1 MPEAEEDKEFSEAK
15 ELLKQ
20 MYAQYTERA
29 PWRKPPQG
37 GLTQARREAEQQ
49 GDLEFS
55 MAFPVVFTKT
65 EGGSEEEGE
74 WEPVPYKLLQELK
87 QTCHDYGSTSSYT
100 FTLLDALA
108 GRWMTP
114 YDWRMVAKACLPGGE
129 FLLWLAEYDKLARL
143 QSGQNKTSNDHSSGQ
158 WDLQH

>member
-1 MPEAEEDKEFSEAK
+1 
-15 ELLKQ
+15 
-20 MYAQYTERA
+20 
-29 PWRKPPQG
+29 
-37 GLTQARREAEQQ
+37 
-49 GDLEFS
+49 

-114 YDWRMVAKACLPGGE
+114 YDWKP
-129 FLLWLAEYDKLARL
+129 L
-143 QSGQNKTSNDHSSGQ
+143 QSLAFLEESSSCG
-158 WDLQH
+158 